1 MMPENKKSRKPRKIK
16 AFGVVCGV
24 PARIRTGGVPLRR
37 RTLYPAEVQRHL
49 AICGY
54 FYSTHLPPFCE
65 RREVEQTL
73 RRRSLYPAELR
84 KHIPGAP
91 KKFPPHPAAVSP
103 QKLAVNIRNT
113 QSIPCIPSFR
123 CRISQQDC
131 PMRIYFE
138 YGEVPCRTVRFSPAG
153 FEETTLQRESQS
165 RREGKILLRRR
176 QEQCR
181 TRG

>member
-73 RRRSLYPAELR
+73 RRRTLYPAELPA
-84 KHIPGAP
+84 HTLYPPGA
-91 KKFPPHPAAVSP
+91 KPPA
-103 QKLAVNIRNT
+103 RN
-113 QSIPCIPSFR
+113 QPL
-123 CRISQQDC
+123 
-131 PMRIYFE
+131 YF
-138 YGEVPCRTVRFSPAG
+138 
-153 FEETTLQRESQS
+153 
-165 RREGKILLRRR
+165 ILLRSFCQYPRR
-176 QEQCR
+176 KFVDYLAYNVGGSALFVEKEVLISIWQCDKIC
-181 TRG
+181 

>member
-73 RRRSLYPAELR
+73 RRAVLYPAELR
-84 KHIPGAP
+84 KQDMACNVKRLQIVHVNACLIIAESLSLFQSYFKPSLLP
-91 KKFPPHPAAVSP
+91 DLKMKQSFPCFACS
-103 QKLAVNIRNT
+103 
-113 QSIPCIPSFR
+113 
-123 CRISQQDC
+123 
-131 PMRIYFE
+131 YF
-138 YGEVPCRTVRFSPAG
+138 TN
-153 FEETTLQRESQS
+153 L
-165 RREGKILLRRR
+165 
-176 QEQCR
+176 
-181 TRG
+181 

>member
-49 AICGY
+49 AIFGY

-73 RRRSLYPAELR
+73 RRRTLYPAEVQRHLAIFDYFYSTHLPPFCQRREVKQTLRRRSLYPAELR
-84 KHIPGAP
+84 KQMRWGNE
-91 KKFPPHPAAVSP
+91 
-103 QKLAVNIRNT
+103 NI
-113 QSIPCIPSFR
+113 I
-123 CRISQQDC
+123 
-131 PMRIYFE
+131 
-138 YGEVPCRTVRFSPAG
+138 
-153 FEETTLQRESQS
+153 TLYAHFVKR
-165 RREGKILLRRR
+165 
-176 QEQCR
+176 
-181 TRG
+181 

>member
-37 RTLYPAEVQRHL
+37 RTLYPTEVQRHL

-73 RRRSLYPAELR
+73 RRRTLYPAELR
-84 KHIPGAP
+84 AHIM
-91 KKFPPHPAAVSP
+91 KFGYFYSTHLPPFG
-103 QKLAVNIRNT
+103 Q
-113 QSIPCIPSFR
+113 
-123 CRISQQDC
+123 
-131 PMRIYFE
+131 
-138 YGEVPCRTVRFSPAG
+138 
-153 FEETTLQRESQS
+153 
-165 RREGKILLRRR
+165 RREVEQAPWRRSLYPTERYRHMGAFPHKQPEKPALLIIVRQSGRR
-176 QEQCR
+176 QSSGR
-181 TRG
+181 KD

>member
-73 RRRSLYPAELR
+73 RRRMLYPAELR
-84 KHIPGAP
+84 RQL
-91 KKFPPHPAAVSP
+91 HPAILHAGRE
-103 QKLAVNIRNT
+103 KVNGRLPPFIRLP
-113 QSIPCIPSFR
+113 SRCKCIPAFCSHR
-123 CRISQQDC
+123 K
-131 PMRIYFE
+131 
-138 YGEVPCRTVRFSPAG
+138 EVCEPYEVIGCTKKERLQNADALSMGLIAAPCRRGSPPPWVPG
-153 FEETTLQRESQS
+153 TSW
-165 RREGKILLRRR
+165 K
-176 QEQCR
+176 
-181 TRG
+181 

>member
-73 RRRSLYPAELR
+73 RREVLYPAELLAHICYYGIVPQNR
-84 KHIPGAP
+84 PDVNLKSVFYASLCFIPVLLPKH
-91 KKFPPHPAAVSP
+91 
-103 QKLAVNIRNT
+103 
-113 QSIPCIPSFR
+113 
-123 CRISQQDC
+123 
-131 PMRIYFE
+131 
-138 YGEVPCRTVRFSPAG
+138 
-153 FEETTLQRESQS
+153 RESFADSSPFELSAIMILSLWAIGMNAAPLAHPQS
-165 RREGKILLRRR
+165 FPRHRRS
-176 QEQCR
+176 
-181 TRG
+181 T

>member
-1 MMPENKKSRKPRKIK
+1 MPENKKSRKPRKIK

-84 KHIPGAP
+84 KHIAIVWFL
-91 KKFPPHPAAVSP
+91 KKDSYNLQTANLQAANLRTAIIKIKATVSRKRETVFYVKIKYEAGKRCRFKP
-103 QKLAVNIRNT
+103 SSPSIRNQT
-113 QSIPCIPSFR
+113 
-123 CRISQQDC
+123 
-131 PMRIYFE
+131 
-138 YGEVPCRTVRFSPAG
+138 G
-153 FEETTLQRESQS
+153 
-165 RREGKILLRRR
+165 
-176 QEQCR
+176 
-181 TRG
+181 

>member
-73 RRRSLYPAELR
+73 RRRTLYPAELR
-84 KHIPGAP
+84 GQMAIFYYFAEYSELFYRFPFSVIPDSAEFHFRQ
-91 KKFPPHPAAVSP
+91 KVRIFTVS
-103 QKLAVNIRNT
+103 I
-113 QSIPCIPSFR
+113 FR
-123 CRISQQDC
+123 
-131 PMRIYFE
+131 
-138 YGEVPCRTVRFSPAG
+138 TFSKG
-153 FEETTLQRESQS
+153 DRSNYHLGSGRS
-165 RREGKILLRRR
+165 ILLRYR
-176 QEQCR
+176 CR
-181 TRG
+181 SPQGCGGSVF

>member
-73 RRRSLYPAELR
+73 RRQSLYPAELR
-84 KHIPGAP
+84 KHILQENKIQFVLSLSLQHFNYNYILPDCQP
-91 KKFPPHPAAVSP
+91 SK
-103 QKLAVNIRNT
+103 QKTSAILRLRMNL
-113 QSIPCIPSFR
+113 SITAQLGKQKPFFCPCPFFR
-123 CRISQQDC
+123 I
-131 PMRIYFE
+131 
-138 YGEVPCRTVRFSPAG
+138 
-153 FEETTLQRESQS
+153 
-165 RREGKILLRRR
+165 
-176 QEQCR
+176 
-181 TRG
+181 

>member
-1 MMPENKKSRKPRKIK
+1 MMPENKKSRKPLKTK

-84 KHIPGAP
+84 KRIYEVLRRKGESPGGFFAEFLIYFTA
-91 KKFPPHPAAVSP
+91 KGFHLSTP
-103 QKLAVNIRNT
+103 QKMYKPLAFPGNPWYDSV
-113 QSIPCIPSFR
+113 C
-123 CRISQQDC
+123 
-131 PMRIYFE
+131 
-138 YGEVPCRTVRFSPAG
+138 GKLRTFPGVFP
-153 FEETTLQRESQS
+153 
-165 RREGKILLRRR
+165 
-176 QEQCR
+176 
-181 TRG
+181 

>member
-84 KHIPGAP
+84 KHIAIVWFL
-91 KKFPPHPAAVSP
+91 KKASYNLRTAIIKIKATVSR
-103 QKLAVNIRNT
+103 KRETVFYVKIKYEAGK
-113 QSIPCIPSFR
+113 R
-123 CRISQQDC
+123 CRFKLSS
-131 PMRIYFE
+131 PSMRNQT
-138 YGEVPCRTVRFSPAG
+138 G
-153 FEETTLQRESQS
+153 
-165 RREGKILLRRR
+165 
-176 QEQCR
+176 
-181 TRG
+181 